1 MNRYQSAQVVQCIR
15 EIGPGGG
22 VSGVAHAL
30 EDSLRRKGID
40 VQSYTLANVGVIR
53 SGTSSRS
60 LVVKKA
66 IHLLDVVYF
75 SLVGTLSARIHLD
88 YKKVICHNDIVFGS
102 IFVNHGLHR
111 AMLDMSGRKMRLLVR
126 NPLHVFILARESIRF
141 SLDVHRHYVCFSES
155 EKNLLIRYYPKT
167 KMKVRIIPNGVNL
180 DRFKP
185 DPVRRAEYRRKLQLQ
200 SDAFVLT
207 FIGHEFERKGL
218 YAAVE
223 SLKFLDEGCRLLVA
237 GGTNEEI
244 DRGEACAAK
253 HGVRARVTFLGV
265 VKEIET
271 VLAASDCLVLPSI
284 FEAWTLVGLEAMA
297 CGVPALLTRVCG
309 VPVTDG
315 SNGFFITR
323 DPKDI
328 AARVRNLRFDPT
340 LLSDMRRQCVD
351 FASRYSWDAI
361 ADQYLELINA
371 P

>member
-1 MNRYQSAQVVQCIR
+1 VNPYQSAQVVQCIR
-15 EIGPGGG
+15 EIGSGGG

-30 EDSLRRKGID
+30 ENSLRRKGID
-40 VQSYTLANVGVIR
+40 VQSFTLANVGVTR
-53 SGTSSRS
+53 SGTAHRS
-60 LVVKKA
+60 LVLKKA

-75 SLVGTLSARIHLD
+75 SLVGTLAARMQLD

-111 AMLDMSGRKMRLLVR
+111 AMLDMSGRKMRMLAR
-126 NPLHVFILARESIRF
+126 NPVHLFVLAREAIRF
-141 SLDVHRHYVCFSES
+141 SLDVHSHYVCFAES

-185 DPVRRAEYRRKLQLQ
+185 DPVRRVEFRQRLEVPD
-200 SDAFVLT
+200 DAFVIT

-223 SLKFLDEGCRLLVA
+223 SLKYLDASCRLLVA

-244 DRGEACAAK
+244 GRGEACAAK
-253 HGVRARVTFLGV
+253 HGVRDRVAFLGV
-265 VKEIET
+265 VQEIEG

-309 VPVTDG
+309 VPLRDG
-315 SNGFFITR
+315 AHGFFITR
-323 DPKDI
+323 DPVDI
-328 AARVRNLRFDPT
+328 AAQVNKLRFDPA
-340 LLSDMRRQCVD
+340 LLTVMRRQCID
-351 FASRYSWDAI
+351 FAARYSWDAI
-361 ADQYLELINA
+361 ADQYLELIHA
-371 P
+371 A